1 MQVKRKYDAMLA
13 EMASFCQEREQWQ
26 ASQSEAEQRLAAD
39 RERFEADARAQ
50 VGADW
55 RRL

>member
-1 MQVKRKYDAMLA
+1 MLA